1 VNRYGS
7 HWQMRDVMN
16 EALRRMYIAC
26 KSQSGFPG
34 KMPAGS
40 DVDDYNV
47 PVQAILEGLGLI
59 PSLEA
64 ENVPFESFDSSD
76 QDRNV
81 WQFGDISKSAMS
93 SQATENIVPSMVRR
107 PVTTS
112 LRALSRHSDDSA
124 ATSPFVVPA
133 VRKDNFQPAM
143 ALPHR
148 INNGTTFTSNPG
160 DFASEISTVHQHYQ
174 MLYQSGLG
182 SKTPLWPGTIATPF
196 SGSYDFSY
204 SYLS

>member
-1 VNRYGS
+1 VNPYDS

-40 DVDDYNV
+40 DIDDYNV

-64 ENVPFESFDSSD
+64 GRVSLESFDSFD

-81 WQFGDISKSAMS
+81 WRFGNIPKSEMS
-93 SQATENIVPSMVRR
+93 SQAAENIVPSMVGE
-107 PVTTS
+107 PVATS
-112 LRALSRHSDDSA
+112 LRAQSRNSDHSTT
-124 ATSPFVVPA
+124 TSSFVAPA
-133 VRKDNFQPAM
+133 VHKDSFQPAM
-143 ALPHR
+143 ALPDC
-148 INNGTTFTSNPG
+148 INSGTAFTYHPS
-160 DFASEISTVHQHYQ
+160 DFTSEISTVHQPYQ

-182 SKTPLWPGTIATPF
+182 SKTPLWPGTIATP
-196 SGSYDFSY
+196 SLGSYDFGY
-204 SYLS
+204 SY

>member
-1 VNRYGS
+1 VNPYDS

-64 ENVPFESFDSSD
+64 ENVLFESFDSFD
-76 QDRNV
+76 QDRNA

-93 SQATENIVPSMVRR
+93 SQVTENIVPSMVRG

-112 LRALSRHSDDSA
+112 LRAQSRNSDNSA
-124 ATSPFVVPA
+124 GTPPFVVPA
-133 VRKDNFQPAM
+133 VRKDNFQPAID
-143 ALPHR
+143 LPHH
-148 INNGTTFTSNPG
+148 INNGTAFTFHPSN
-160 DFASEISTVHQHYQ
+160 FTSEISTVHQPYQ
-174 MLYQSGLG
+174 ILYQSGLG
-182 SKTPLWPGTIATPF
+182 SKTPLWPDTIATPS
-196 SGSYDFSY
+196 SGGYDFSY
-204 SYLS
+204 SY

>member
-1 VNRYGS
+1 
-7 HWQMRDVMN
+7 MRDVMN

-40 DVDDYNV
+40 DTGDYNV

-64 ENVPFESFDSSD
+64 ERVSLESFDSFD

-81 WQFGDISKSAMS
+81 WHFGNISKSEMS
-93 SQATENIVPSMVRR
+93 SQAAENIVPSMVGGA
-107 PVTTS
+107 VATS
-112 LRALSRHSDDSA
+112 LRAQSRNSDDSTT
-124 ATSPFVVPA
+124 TSSLVAPA
-133 VRKDNFQPAM
+133 VRKDSFQLAM
-143 ALPHR
+143 ALPDC
-148 INNGTTFTSNPG
+148 INNGTAFTYHPS
-160 DFASEISTVHQHYQ
+160 DFASEISTVHQPYQ

-182 SKTPLWPGTIATPF
+182 NKTPLWPGTIATAS
-196 SGSYDFSY
+196 SGSYGFGY
-204 SYLS
+204 SY

>member
-1 VNRYGS
+1 VILYDS

-40 DVDDYNV
+40 DTDDYNV

-64 ENVPFESFDSSD
+64 ESVSFESFDNFD

-81 WQFGDISKSAMS
+81 WHYGDISKSAMP
-93 SQATENIVPSMVRR
+93 SQATENIVPSMVRG

-112 LRALSRHSDDSA
+112 LRAQSRNSDDSA
-124 ATSPFVVPA
+124 ITSPFVVPA
-133 VRKDNFQPAM
+133 ARKDSFQPAV

-148 INNGTTFTSNPG
+148 INNGTTFPSHPSDFTS
-160 DFASEISTVHQHYQ
+160 DISTVHQPYQ

-182 SKTPLWPGTIATPF
+182 GKTPLWPDTIATPS

-204 SYLS
+204 SY

>member
-1 VNRYGS
+1 VNPYDS

-40 DVDDYNV
+40 DIDDYNV

-64 ENVPFESFDSSD
+64 ESVSIEGFDSFD

-81 WQFGDISKSAMS
+81 WHFGDISKSAMP
-93 SQATENIVPSMVRR
+93 SQAAENIVPSMVEG

-112 LRALSRHSDDSA
+112 FRAQSRNSDDSTT
-124 ATSPFVVPA
+124 TSSFVVPA
-133 VRKDNFQPAM
+133 VHKDSFQPVM
-143 ALPHR
+143 ALPHC
-148 INNGTTFTSNPG
+148 INNGTTFTCHPS
-160 DFASEISTVHQHYQ
+160 DFTSEISTVHQPYQ
-174 MLYQSGLG
+174 MLYQSGLD
-182 SKTPLWPGTIATPF
+182 SKTPLWPGTITTPS
-196 SGSYDFSY
+196 SGGYDFSY
-204 SYLS
+204 SY

>member
-1 VNRYGS
+1 
-7 HWQMRDVMN
+7 MRDVMN

-40 DVDDYNV
+40 DIDDYNV

-64 ENVPFESFDSSD
+64 GRVSLESFDSSD

-81 WQFGDISKSAMS
+81 WRFGNIPKSEMS
-93 SQATENIVPSMVRR
+93 SQAAENIVPSMVEE
-107 PVTTS
+107 PVATS
-112 LRALSRHSDDSA
+112 LRAQSRNSDYSTTTSSFVAPTVHKDS
-124 ATSPFVVPA
+124 
-133 VRKDNFQPAM
+133 FQPAM
-143 ALPHR
+143 ALPDC
-148 INNGTTFTSNPG
+148 INNGTAFTYHPS
-160 DFASEISTVHQHYQ
+160 DFTSEISTVHQPYQ

-182 SKTPLWPGTIATPF
+182 SKTPLWPGTIATP
-196 SGSYDFSY
+196 SLGSYDFGY
-204 SYLS
+204 SY